1 MNLEQQIGDIRDEQ
15 TQIVL
20 REMWRRIREAVA
32 TIDNEVA
39 TVRAHAAELDQRLRV
54 LESSASRR

>member
-15 TQIVL
+15 AQIVL

-32 TIDNEVA
+32 TIDNDVA
-39 TVRAHAAELDQRLRV
+39 AVRAHMAELEQRIRV
-54 LESSASRR
+54 LENRV

>member
-15 TQIVL
+15 AQIVL

-32 TIDNEVA
+32 TIDNDVT
-39 TVRAHAAELDQRLRV
+39 TVRAHLAELEQRIGV
-54 LESSASRR
+54 LENRASR

>member
-32 TIDNEVA
+32 TIDNDVA
-39 TVRAHAAELDQRLRV
+39 SVRVQAAELEQRLRS
-54 LESSASRR
+54 LEISASGG